1 MGAGIL
7 PIAFYKGKIYFLLAR
22 EYIYAV
28 DVTDGTPFKD
38 AGKWSDF
45 GGAKDNNET
54 YIETAIREGYE
65 ETDGFIGSKNDIK
78 NMINKSIYNVT
89 KGGYKSYIVVIKYDN
104 NLPKKF
110 RDKFLSIKN
119 NQPHLI
125 QKNGLY
131 EKDMIKWFSYED
143 LKNSPK
149 KMFRSWYYNH
159 IIKNLLKN
167 F

>member
-7 PIAFYKGKIYFLLAR
+7 PIAFFKGRIYFLFGR
-22 EYIYAV
+22 EYIQA
-28 DVTDGTPFKD
+28 TEPDGTLFKD

-54 YIETAIREGYE
+54 YKETAIREGHE

-89 KGGYKSYIVVIKYDN
+89 KGGYKSYVVIIKYDKD
-104 NLPKKF
+104 LPKKF
-110 RDKFLSIKN
+110 GDKFLSIKN
-119 NQPHLI
+119 NHPELI

-131 EKDMIKWFSYED
+131 EKDMIKWFSYQD
-143 LKNSPK
+143 IKNSPK
-149 KMFRSWYYNH
+149 CMFRSWYYNH
-159 IIKNLLKN
+159 IIKNLLNK